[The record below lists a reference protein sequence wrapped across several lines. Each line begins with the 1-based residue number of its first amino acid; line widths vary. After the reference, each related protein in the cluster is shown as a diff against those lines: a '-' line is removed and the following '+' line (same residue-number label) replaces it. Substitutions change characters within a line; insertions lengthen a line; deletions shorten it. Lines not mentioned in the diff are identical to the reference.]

1 MQGTGFTEE
10 ERRWLLQEGFHR
22 CLKQLDFLYVL
33 EDPVYGNFYIGVS
46 NALRTATRFEGIHKR
61 LRRSI
66 FAEKPQEVYEKLK
79 TLVIGDRDG

>member
-22 CLKQLDFLYVL
+22 YLKLSVPLYVL
-33 EDPVYGNFYIGVS
+33 EDPVYGDFYIGVS
-46 NALRTATRFEGIHKR
+46 NALRTATRFEGIHKK

-66 FAEKPQEVYEKLK
+66 FGEKPQEVYEKLK
-79 TLVIGDRDG
+79 ALVIGDRND